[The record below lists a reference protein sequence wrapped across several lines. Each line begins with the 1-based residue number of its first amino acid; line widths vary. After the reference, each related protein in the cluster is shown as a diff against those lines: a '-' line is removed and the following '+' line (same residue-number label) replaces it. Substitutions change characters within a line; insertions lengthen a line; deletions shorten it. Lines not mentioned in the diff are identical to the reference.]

1 MTASSRSLTVL
12 RWIDAGAAVAQDL
25 VAVEEP
31 LEIRIG
37 RANEPATAARSVSIT
52 MRTPG
57 HDHELAVGFLVSEG
71 LLRQRDHLF
80 AVAGCGPLRPD
91 GTQNV
96 VRVVFADGH
105 LPDLARLDRHFYTSS
120 SCGVCGKASLA
131 ALALQDPPTL
141 APAPGSVDPAL
152 LAGLPARLRAAQ
164 PTFDQTGG
172 VHATGLV
179 DPEGALRWV
188 REDVGRHNA
197 FDKAV
202 GAALLEGCLP
212 LTGFV
217 AVVSGRVSFE
227 LVQKAVMAGIATVVG
242 VGAPSSLAVE
252 LAAERGILLVAFV
265 REGRFNVYSGAE
277 RLNQAPRSATVQRSS
292 TPEPS

>member
-1 MTASSRSLTVL
+1 MTPSSRSVTVL
-12 RWIDAGAAVAQDL
+12 RWTGQGATSDQDA

-31 LEIRIG
+31 LEIRVG
-37 RANEPATAARSVSIT
+37 RADDPASAARSVSIT

-57 HDHELAVGFLVSEG
+57 HDSELAVGFLVSEG
-71 LLRQRDHLF
+71 LLRRRDQLF

-96 VRVVFADGH
+96 VRVAFADGH
-105 LPDLARLDRHFYTSS
+105 LPDLARLERRSYTSS

-141 APAPGSVDPAL
+141 APSPGAVDPAL

-164 PTFDQTGG
+164 PTFDRTGG

-179 DPEGALRWV
+179 APDGALRWV

-202 GAALLEGCLP
+202 GAAMLEGCLP

-227 LVQKAVMAGIATVVG
+227 LVQKAVMAGISTIVG
-242 VGAPSSLAVE
+242 VGAPSSLAAE
-252 LAAERGILLVAFV
+252 LAAERGILLAAFV

-277 RLNQAPRSATVQRSS
+277 RLRLPAG
-292 TPEPS
+292 PSLW